1 MPRETPVFAPMPHLL
16 QPPPF
21 RLLLPLLSLVGA
33 VVRLAGAGS
42 IGAQE
47 LAVAEL
53 RGRVLLEDV
62 PLVGARVVLHRVTT
76 AESGPL
82 DSLLT
87 GSAATFQFRLP
98 NVPDP
103 AVRQEV
109 WFTSVRH
116 DGVNYF
122 GDPIHLAAQLDSVQT
137 IRVFDTET
145 APPGGAALGIQA
157 RYTLMDQENGQWFLT
172 DLLHVRN
179 DGETTLVAAVGEA
192 TWAYPLPAGASDL
205 EVGGDQTSPDAAEL
219 VNGDLRVTSAIP
231 PGERELVVRYRV
243 PDPFVTLRYPGM
255 TGEVEVLVRDPAP
268 LTVIGLEGAAPVEIE
283 AGVRYQRYVGGQL
296 VDAIVSVRE
305 ASVPPRLPL
314 GWMAVG
320 IAMALAVAGVAATL
334 RPHPAVVPVAPGTLP
349 DEQVVAPDARL
360 SPFEQRQLVLLEVA
374 RLDDARERGGNE
386 VQWAARRRALVERVR
401 ELEGSGAL

>member
-1 MPRETPVFAPMPHLL
+1 MPRATPVFSPMPHPLRS
-16 QPPPF
+16 PPS
-21 RLLLPLLSLVGA
+21 RLLLPLLLLVGA
-33 VVRLAGAGS
+33 VVRFAGAGS

-53 RGRVLLEDV
+53 RGRVLLGDV
-62 PLVGARVVLHRVTT
+62 PLAGARVVLHRVTT
-76 AESGPL
+76 AKSGPL

-87 GSAATFQFRLP
+87 GSAGTFRFRLP
-98 NVPDP
+98 NIPDP

-116 DGVNYF
+116 AGVNYF

-145 APPGGAALGIQA
+145 APPGGAALGVQA
-157 RYTLMDQENGQWFLT
+157 RYTLMEQEDGQWFLT

-179 DGETTLVAAVGEA
+179 DAEVTLVAAVGGF

-219 VNGDLRVTSAIP
+219 ADGDLRVTSPIP
-231 PGERELVVRYRV
+231 PGEREVVVRYRV

-255 TGEVEVLVRDPAP
+255 TDEVEVLVRDPAP
-268 LTVIGLEGAAPVEIE
+268 LTVIGLEGASPVEIE

-296 VDAIVSVRE
+296 VDAIVSVHE
-305 ASVPPRLPL
+305 ASAPPRLPL

-320 IAMALAVAGVAATL
+320 VAMALAVAGVAATL
-334 RPHPAVVPVAPGTLP
+334 RPHPAVAPVAAETLP
-349 DEQVVAPDARL
+349 DEEISATDARL
-360 SPFEQRQLVLLEVA
+360 SPFERRQLLLLEVS
-374 RLDDARERGGNE
+374 RLDDARDGGDDA
-386 VQWAARRRALVERVR
+386 VQWAARRRALLERVR
-401 ELEGSGAL
+401 ELASPGAP

>member
-87 GSAATFQFRLP
+87 GSAGTFRFRLP

-334 RPHPAVVPVAPGTLP
+334 RPHPAVVPVAPRTPTGRAGRSP
-349 DEQVVAPDARL
+349 RCAAQPVRAAPTRPA
-360 SPFEQRQLVLLEVA
+360 
-374 RLDDARERGGNE
+374 RGGPTG
-386 VQWAARRRALVERVR
+386 RC
-401 ELEGSGAL
+401 S